1 MSLLIQRTA
10 QIFKV
15 GALVIIKVIPAVLFA
30 PLKLPGTIVSFV
42 ALHTWDLGLF
52 LGNLLTPQL
61 KKGNVVKPGVKGHGG
76 LWPAYVKPNPK
87 TDSRSPCPY
96 LNAMANHGI
105 LPHDGKNIKL
115 KALGDAMV
123 ASFNFSP
130 SLVKDTVNSVSGLY
144 GRDHIDLGDLAAHNL
159 VEHDASLIRHDAY
172 WEEDQVTPAH
182 DLIDEMLAGASGPKS
197 PEHPEGYLTPDD
209 ISRALS
215 LREARSKR
223 DNPVFKLD
231 LPHVFFSVS
240 NGTLMLEVEN
250 DVKTLRTI
258 LHEER
263 LPDGFE
269 SKLRQRFGYT
279 MKEFHLRSAEI
290 ILGKKT
296 VTLPKDDIKTADA
309 IAEARTKP
317 YYY

>member
-1 MSLLIQRTA
+1 M
-10 QIFKV
+10 
-15 GALVIIKVIPAVLFA
+15 
-30 PLKLPGTIVSFV
+30 
-42 ALHTWDLGLF
+42 
-52 LGNLLTPQL
+52 
-61 KKGNVVKPGVKGHGG
+61 
-76 LWPAYVKPNPK
+76 
-87 TDSRSPCPY
+87 
-96 LNAMANHGI
+96 
-105 LPHDGKNIKL
+105 
-115 KALGDAMV
+115 
-123 ASFNFSP
+123 
-130 SLVKDTVNSVSGLY
+130 
-144 GRDHIDLGDLAAHNL
+144 LAA
-159 VEHDASLIRHDAY
+159 
-172 WEEDQVTPAH
+172 
-182 DLIDEMLAGASGPKS
+182 ASGPKS
-197 PEHPEGYLTPDD
+197 SEHPEGYLTPDD

-269 SKLRQRFGYT
+269 SKYAFCLLVISISLLMVCLTVRRLRQRFGYT

-309 IAEARTKP
+309 IAEARTISK
-317 YYY
+317 Y